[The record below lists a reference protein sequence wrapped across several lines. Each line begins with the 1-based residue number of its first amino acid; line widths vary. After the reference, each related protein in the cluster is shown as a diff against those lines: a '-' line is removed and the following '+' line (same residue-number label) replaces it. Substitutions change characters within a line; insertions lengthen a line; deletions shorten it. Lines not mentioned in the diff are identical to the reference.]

1 MTLSFPLRICAAQCF
16 SAEYGTR
23 CSARSAETRES
34 IQLPRTKSKR
44 VRQKTAKRMPIRRTS
59 KCLVHQVYTTQ
70 RAYYHCL
77 SFNRF
82 LENWFHFFF
91 TGVQTSLFSISS
103 QWCAWFLFP
112 GANWAWFIFFIEF
125 ANYKEQCTLS
135 LFYRKRNYVFNPSLL
150 LARVWCPMRHNYD
163 RRYKSEFLRCACH
176 LIGIFLVCMRF
187 AHFTFSKW

>member
-1 MTLSFPLRICAAQCF
+1 MRLSISELWSSSYTSRFVSSVHLNFIRWINLCLLLFYLISSCRCSYRRSCLVFMTLSFPLRICAAQCF

-112 GANWAWFIFFIEF
+112 GANWAWFIFYWIRE
-125 ANYKEQCTLS
+125 L
-135 LFYRKRNYVFNPSLL
+135 
-150 LARVWCPMRHNYD
+150 
-163 RRYKSEFLRCACH
+163 
-176 LIGIFLVCMRF
+176 
-187 AHFTFSKW
+187 